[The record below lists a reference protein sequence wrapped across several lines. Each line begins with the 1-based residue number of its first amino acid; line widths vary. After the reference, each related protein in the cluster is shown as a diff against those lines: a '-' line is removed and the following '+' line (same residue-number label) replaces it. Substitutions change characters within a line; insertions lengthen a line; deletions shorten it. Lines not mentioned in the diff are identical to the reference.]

1 VSLRVLE
8 LFAGAGGGL
17 LSSLILGHEPVAAVE
32 WDPYCCQVLRE
43 RAAEGWFPGLQVF
56 EGDVRLFPASD
67 WKGRVD
73 CIHAGFPCPPFSVAG
88 KRRGGADERNMWPAT
103 ARIVGEV
110 RPEWVFLE
118 NVAGFVS
125 SGYGWTVLSDLSGLG
140 YDALWTC
147 LGADQVGA
155 PHRRERWWCLAYA
168 QGREIDERERGTMDE
183 TEGRGEGLDSSAVPG
198 GSDVAYAF
206 NNGSH
211 RQKRNEAKPGG
222 DEQKD
227 GVFVGDD
234 KDVADAK
241 DDGFARGG
249 DEAGDWGSER
259 VSTTGGGV
267 EMAHRRG
274 IDGSRTWRVRGVRDA
289 TRQVGGVVDGLA
301 ADVVRRSWWE
311 EEPDIGRVSKGEE
324 NRVAK
329 LKALGNGQVPLQSA
343 TAFTIL
349 MGQIGGSDER

>member
-1 VSLRVLE
+1 M
-8 LFAGAGGGL
+8 
-17 LSSLILGHEPVAAVE
+17 
-32 WDPYCCQVLRE
+32 
-43 RAAEGWFPGLQVF
+43 F

-73 CIHAGFPCPPFSVAG
+73 CIHAGVPCQPWSVAG
-88 KRRGGADERNMWPAT
+88 KREGKSDERNLWPDT
-103 ARIVGEV
+103 IRIIGEV
-110 RPEWVFLE
+110 GPRYVLLE
-118 NVAGFVS
+118 NVAGIAS
-125 SGYGWTVLSDLSGLG
+125 WNGGEYLAWILGQLAGLG
-140 YDALWTC
+140 YDCRWTL

-168 QGREIDERERGTMDE
+168 GREHVDTGRAKSGKDKPGKDVHAERCDQN
-183 TEGRGEGLDSSAVPG
+183 
-198 GSDVAYAF
+198 VAYAF

-234 KDVADAK
+234 KDVAYAGTLRRDTGWTEQPLQRVGLHGEAWDVAGTSGK
-241 DDGFARGG
+241 GRTESARGQLGSVPEKDGEPAGCEPRG
-249 DEAGDWGSER
+249 DAPTREQWGGR
-259 VSTTGGGV
+259 D
-267 EMAHRRG
+267 A
-274 IDGSRTWRVRGVRDA
+274 SRTLGELA
-289 TRQVGGVVDGLA
+289 HGLA

-329 LKALGNGQVPLQSA
+329 LKALGNGQVPLQA
-343 TAFTIL
+343 ALAFKIL
-349 MGQIGGSDER
+349 MGAFNEKV